1 MLYEKYKDH
10 IPVSKLQN
18 ICLWRNIVEQ
28 RAKQLLP
35 YTLLNMWPFS

>member
-10 IPVSKLQN
+10 IPVSKLHN

-28 RAKQLLP
+28 RAKQLAAEI
-35 YTLLNMWPFS
+35 TA